1 MAFNSETGAIA
12 GSKSKRGTDNQLREI
27 REVYFNLLED
37 NTDNIQKW
45 LNEVAEQDPAKA
57 LELLLKISSFVIP
70 KPKTVQISI
79 PYRDKTEM
87 LPALGSI
94 DWFTSET

>member
-1 MAFNSETGAIA
+1 MAFNSESGAIA
-12 GSKSKRGTDNQLREI
+12 GSKSKRGADNQLREI

-37 NTDNIQKW
+37 NSDNIQKW

-70 KPKTVQISI
+70 KPKTIQISI
-79 PYRDKTEM
+79 PHKDKDK
-87 LPALGSI
+87 LPTFGAI
-94 DWFTSET
+94 DWFKT

>member
-1 MAFNSETGAIA
+1 MAFNSESGAIA
-12 GSKSKRGTDNQLREI
+12 GSKSKRGADNNLREV
-27 REVYFNLLED
+27 REVYLNLLEA

-45 LNEVAEQDPAKA
+45 LDEVAQEDPAKA

-94 DWFTSET
+94 D